1 MDHVADRRAW
11 FIVSLSLCTRALIFQ
26 PGTRIP
32 GGEADFTQWR
42 ILGSWNFLF
51 LSSLEFWK
59 IWKGG
64 EDSLDGLDREIFKDI
79 DKNRGIMGGSSII
92 ILIFR
97 MDLEFSG

>member
-64 EDSLDGLDREIFKDI
+64 EDSLDGLDR
-79 DKNRGIMGGSSII
+79 IMGGSSII